1 MRWKGSC
8 YRSLETNPKTPKDLK
23 AVIIEDEHIA
33 SKRLAQLVSELA
45 PEIAIVG
52 QLTSV
57 ESGRAWFAENP
68 MPQLVFLDIQLNDG
82 YGFDIL
88 DGLKEHPPVIFTTAY
103 NEYAIRGF
111 KYNGLDYL
119 LKPIDRNDLHAA
131 LQKFLKT
138 YGASTPLWGD
148 QKLELIRNLFQ
159 KEYKHR
165 FMVKVGNQYKSFN
178 VEEIAYFKSNEG
190 LIYLYGHNGKC
201 YPVEYTIDQLEAIL
215 DPVQFFRINRKF
227 MVSVTAVKEI
237 HTYFNSRLLLKSLPA
252 DEDQLIVSRE
262 RTSSFKR
269 WLDM

>member
-1 MRWKGSC
+1 M
-8 YRSLETNPKTPKDLK
+8 K

-45 PEIAIVG
+45 PEIEIVG

-57 ESGRAWFAENP
+57 ESGLTWFNENALP
-68 MPQLVFLDIQLNDG
+68 HLIFLDIQLNDG

-88 DGLKEHPPVIFTTAY
+88 DHLKEHPPVIFTTAY

-119 LKPIDRNDLHAA
+119 LKPIDRNDLHTA

-138 YGASTPLWGD
+138 QGTATEIWGE
-148 QKLELIRNLFQ
+148 QKLEQIRNLFQ

-178 VEEIAYFKSNEG
+178 VEDIAYFKSNEG
-190 LIYLYGHNGKC
+190 LIFLFETNGKS
-201 YPVEYTIDQLEAIL
+201 YPIEYTIDQLEDIL
-215 DPVQFFRINRKF
+215 NPVQFFRINRKF
-227 MVSVTAVKEI
+227 MVSVKAVMEI
-237 HTYFNSRLLLKSLPA
+237 HTYFNSRLLLKLLPKE
-252 DEDQLIVSRE
+252 EDQVIVSRE
-262 RTSSFKR
+262 RTASFKR